1 MITFHDFVAAFQKL
15 GLKHTTPVIVHASL
29 SAFGDVQGGAET
41 VLGALIYIFDTLLMP
56 GFTYKTMITPQIGPL
71 DNGLDYSQSQPAN
84 QMAQFYRPNMPVDRL
99 MGVVSEALRQHPRS
113 RRSLHPIL
121 SFVGLNAGSCLESQ
135 TLDEPLKP
143 LERLVEAKGWVLLL
157 GVDHTVNTS
166 LHYAERLAGRKQFVR
181 WALTPDGVLECP
193 RFPGCSDGFEQL
205 APRLEPITRQMQ
217 VGVGLVQ
224 ALPLEQ
230 LVAVARAWIEID
242 PQALL
247 CDRSYCERCAVVRK
261 SASTGQGLENY
272 KQIEDSVDNDFSGG
286 RK

>member
-29 SAFGDVQGGAET
+29 SAFGNVQGGAET

-56 GFTYKTMITPQIGPL
+56 GFTYKTMVTPQIGPL
-71 DNGLDYSQSQPAN
+71 DNGLDYSQSQSAN
-84 QMAQFYRPNMPVDRL
+84 QMAQFYRPAMPVDRL
-99 MGVVSEALRQHPRS
+99 IGMLSETLRQHPRS
-113 RRSLHPIL
+113 RRSMHPIL
-121 SFVGLNAGSCLESQ
+121 SFVGLNAGSYLESQ
-135 TLDEPLKP
+135 TLEEPLKP
-143 LERLVEAKGWVLLL
+143 IERLVEAQGWVLLL

-193 RFPGCSDGFEQL
+193 AFPGCSDGFGQL
-205 APRLEPITRQMQ
+205 APRLEPFTRVVP

-230 LVAVARAWIEID
+230 SVAVARDWIEAD

-247 CDRSYCERCAVVRK
+247 CDRSYCVRCEAVRNSLSCK
-261 SASTGQGLENY
+261 
-272 KQIEDSVDNDFSGG
+272 
-286 RK
+286 

>member
-15 GLKHTTPVIVHASL
+15 ELKHTTPVIVHASL

-41 VLGALIYIFDTLLMP
+41 VLGALIYNFDTLLMP

-113 RRSLHPIL
+113 RRSSHPIL
-121 SFVGLNAGSCLESQ
+121 SFVGLNAGSCLETQ
-135 TLDEPLKP
+135 TLEEPLKP

-193 RFPGCSDGFEQL
+193 AFPGCSDGFGQL
-205 APRLEPITRQMQ
+205 APRLEALTRLVQL
-217 VGVGLVQ
+217 GVGLVQ

-230 LVAVARAWIEID
+230 LVATARAWIESD
-242 PQALL
+242 PQAFL
-247 CDRSYCERCAVVRK
+247 CDRSYCERCAAVRK
-261 SASTGQGLENY
+261 SVSTE
-272 KQIEDSVDNDFSGG
+272 
-286 RK
+286 

>member
-56 GFTYKTMITPQIGPL
+56 GFTYKTMITPQFGPL

-84 QMAQFYRPNMPVDRL
+84 QMAQFYRPAMPVDRL
-99 MGVVSEALRQHPRS
+99 MGVLSEALRQHPRS
-113 RRSLHPIL
+113 RRSSHPIL

-135 TLDEPLKP
+135 TLAEPLKP

-181 WALTPDGVLECP
+181 WALTPDGVLECA
-193 RFPGCSDGFEQL
+193 RFPGCSDGFGQL
-205 APRLEPITRQMQ
+205 APRLEALTRLVQL
-217 VGVGLVQ
+217 GVGLVQ

-230 LVAVARAWIEID
+230 LVAAARAWIDVD

-247 CDRSYCERCAVVRK
+247 CDRSYCERCAAVRK
-261 SASTGQGLENY
+261 SASTGQRLENY
-272 KQIEDSVDNDFSGG
+272 KQIEDSFDSDFTGG